1 MWPYIIAAPYFMAQS
16 NSLIIPYLHLS
27 HPYTGVEEEGKEG
40 EYQWVC
46 TTPPFSPKHTLK
58 IKIDYYSHNFGWITT
73 NYVKIYVL
81 VEELWLVK

>member
-46 TTPPFSPKHTLK
+46 TTPPFFPQTHTENQDGLLQ
-58 IKIDYYSHNFGWITT
+58 SQFWL
-73 NYVKIYVL
+73 NYD
-81 VEELWLVK
+81 